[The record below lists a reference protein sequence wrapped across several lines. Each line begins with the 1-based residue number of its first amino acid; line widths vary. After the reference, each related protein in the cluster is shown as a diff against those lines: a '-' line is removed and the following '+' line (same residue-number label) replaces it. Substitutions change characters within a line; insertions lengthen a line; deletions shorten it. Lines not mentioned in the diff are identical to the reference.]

1 MYARVTTYQCDP
13 AKLEEMAAQMD
24 AVKSAV
30 EAIDGILST
39 YTVWRA
45 DGQGVTMSIY
55 PSEAAADAATQQVK
69 SVWTNMANFI
79 IETPQIE
86 AYEHV
91 AHIKG

>member
-13 AKLEEMAAQMD
+13 SQLEEMAAQMD

-30 EAIDGILST
+30 ESIEGIVST
-39 YTVWRA
+39 YTVWRT

-55 PSEAAADAATQQVK
+55 SSEAAADAATEQVK
-69 SVWTNMANFI
+69 SVWTDMANFI
-79 IETPQIE
+79 TGVPQIE
-86 AYEHV
+86 AYQHV

>member
-13 AKLEEMAAQMD
+13 TRLEDMAGQMET
-24 AVKSAV
+24 VKEAV
-30 EAIDGILST
+30 ESINGIIST

-55 PSEAAADAATQQVK
+55 SSEAAADAAAEQVK
-69 SVWTNMANFI
+69 SVWTDMAKFI
-79 IETPQIE
+79 KGEPQIE
-86 AYEHV
+86 AYQHV

>member
-13 AKLEEMAAQMD
+13 TKLEEMAAQM
-24 AVKSAV
+24 AKVKKAV

-55 PSEAAADAATQQVK
+55 ASEAAADAAVEQVK
-69 SVWTNMANFI
+69 AVWTNMASYI
-79 IETPQIE
+79 VETPQIE
-86 AYEHV
+86 AYDNV